1 MHEIMV
7 TREIPTSKE
16 RIWKVLDDFGAIS
29 TYHPQ
34 VERSPITNGVT
45 SGKGA
50 RRTCYFQGGGSCDE
64 EITAYRP
71 GTGYTFAVSNFVS
84 FPVAR
89 AVADFDISQVAHGT
103 SRVTFRMRFIPKFG
117 PMGWVM
123 AKLMMKAQFR
133 KIMGQIL
140 KGLEDQVLAGQVVQP
155 DGSLA
160 SNAA

>member
-50 RRTCYFQGGGSCDE
+50 RRTCHFQGGGSCDE

-71 GTGYTFAVSNFVS
+71 GTGYTFAVSNFVA

-89 AVADFDISQVAHGT
+89 AVADFDISQVAHGG